1 MYLRVGVA
9 SDRGRVRLTNEDSY
23 LVSPGLYAVCDGM
36 GGALGGEVASQMACE
51 ALRSLD
57 VSGAD
62 EEELRRAIAE
72 ANQAIV
78 SRSLSEAQLAGMG
91 TTLTVAVARE
101 GEFLIGHVGD
111 SRAYLLHS
119 DQLLQLSAD
128 HSWVAEMLRR
138 GEITEAEA
146 AVHPHRS
153 VITRALGTDTTV
165 EPDLFVVP
173 FATGDRLL
181 LCTDGLSGM
190 VSADDIAAVLRQPE
204 DPQAIA
210 EQLVKAAIAA
220 GGEDNVTVIV
230 IEAGS
235 EGAARGEERSAEG
248 SAAAGGLS
256 GTGSPE
262 DAGGPG
268 RVIIGPTDR
277 GETRASTPAA
287 ASGRPLPAWQ
297 RLRGSFSGKEVKE
310 KARPRG
316 RRAGLTKR
324 RVLVL
329 AVVVVV
335 LAALLG
341 GFVAF
346 NSTVYYVGTY
356 EGMVALYQGLPGEV
370 LGVELSSVVEIGE
383 VAYDSLAPYLKE
395 RVDAHDLLS
404 KEEGRAFLRTL
415 GTLK

>member
-1 MYLRVGVA
+1 MFLRVGVA

-23 LVSPGLYAVCDGM
+23 LVGPGVFAVCDGM
-36 GGALGGEVASQMACE
+36 GGALAGEVASQMACE
-51 ALRSLD
+51 ALMSFDMSR
-57 VSGAD
+57 AD
-62 EEELRRAIAE
+62 EEELRRAIAA
-72 ANQAIV
+72 ANEAIV

-111 SRAYLLHS
+111 SRAYLLHD

-173 FATGDRLL
+173 FVAGDRLL

-190 VSADDIAAVLRQPE
+190 VSADAIAAILRQPE
-204 DPQAIA
+204 DPQVLA
-210 EQLVKAAIAA
+210 EQLVEAALAA

-230 IEAGS
+230 IDIEGGEGGS
-235 EGAARGEERSAEG
+235 EGAGQAEERSAIASEE
-248 SAAAGGLS
+248 AGGRSSALS
-256 GTGSPE
+256 TG
-262 DAGGPG
+262 DAGKRARAVVGPAE
-268 RVIIGPTDR
+268 R
-277 GETRASTPAA
+277 GETRASTPATA
-287 ASGRPLPAWQ
+287 PDRPLPAWQ
-297 RLRGSFSGKEVKE
+297 RLRGSFIAKGAKVE
-310 KARPRG
+310 AQPRRRRG
-316 RRAGLTKR
+316 RLTKR
-324 RVLVL
+324 RLLVL
-329 AVVVVV
+329 AAVVVV

-346 NSTVYYVGTY
+346 NS
-356 EGMVALYQGLPGEV
+356 
-370 LGVELSSVVEIGE
+370 SV
-383 VAYDSLAPYLKE
+383 
-395 RVDAHDLLS
+395 
-404 KEEGRAFLRTL
+404 
-415 GTLK
+415 